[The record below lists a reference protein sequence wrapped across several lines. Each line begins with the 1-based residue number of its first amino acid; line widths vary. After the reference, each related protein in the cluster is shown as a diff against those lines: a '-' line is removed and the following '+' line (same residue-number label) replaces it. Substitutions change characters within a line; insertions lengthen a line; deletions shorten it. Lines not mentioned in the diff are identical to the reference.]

1 MHFVLSSLDGQ
12 FRFEGA
18 KRDARGFFFATIDA
32 SRRRLYKRPHERV
45 PLLCEVTEGRGNGA
59 GHLLVVFLRPLFDP
73 TFLRRGAQGK
83 GIRPGESGDHR
94 KTQSRVVHVQAD
106 LQSAVLRRF
115 PRQAGMNFSRRGFLA
130 LLVATIPPF
139 AVFAQTAPPDSFP
152 DRAKAFGG
160 VPFGASLEEAKKFW
174 QLEAVDG
181 ASVPGDPVA
190 LYLREEESLV
200 LGGLVAREVIYYF
213 LNGKFY
219 AVSFSTPD
227 SRQTTIIREALD
239 AGYGTAPQEDAKG
252 RSLVWPG
259 QSVTAQLLLET
270 STGEGRVLFFSN
282 ELQPEYE
289 RCLREAAAKTA
300 LQLGTKPGG

>member
-1 MHFVLSSLDGQ
+1 
-12 FRFEGA
+12 
-18 KRDARGFFFATIDA
+18 
-32 SRRRLYKRPHERV
+32 
-45 PLLCEVTEGRGNGA
+45 
-59 GHLLVVFLRPLFDP
+59 
-73 TFLRRGAQGK
+73 
-83 GIRPGESGDHR
+83 
-94 KTQSRVVHVQAD
+94 
-106 LQSAVLRRF
+106 
-115 PRQAGMNFSRRGFLA
+115 MNFSRRGFLA

-160 VPFGASLEEAKKFW
+160 VPFGASLEDAKKSW

-227 SRQTTIIREALD
+227 NRQTTILREALG
-239 AGYGTAPQEDAKG
+239 AGYGAAPHEDAAGK
-252 RSLVWPG
+252 SLVWPG
-259 QSVTAQLLLET
+259 EAVSAQLLVNP
-270 STGEGRVLFFSN
+270 STGEGRVVLFSN

-289 RCLREAAAKTA
+289 KTLREAASKTA
-300 LQLGTKPGG
+300 AQLGAKPGA